1 MSWNYVPA
9 VGTKGGILVGMK
21 TQVFEMSSWQP
32 FNFCAALLVKN
43 LRDNFIWRLIV
54 VYGSAYDEHKLD
66 FLNELHLVMGM
77 WQGPTLVGGDFNLIR
92 SQKEKNK
99 GPMNFQ
105 MTNSFNNFIKCWG
118 LLEIKDPS
126 RTFTWSNNQVEL
138 VVEVLDTTMVN
149 VEWDSKYPLANSKI
163 MPRETSDHNP
173 IRISFGERSN
183 KQKHVFRF
191 GKWWLE
197 I

>member
-138 VVEVLDTTMVN
+138 VMEVLDTTMVN